1 MPRDSKDLSEGPLL
15 KNIILY
21 TIPIILTG
29 ILQLLFNAADLVVV
43 GRFSGSDCVAAVGA
57 TGALI
62 NLLVNLFIGLSVGAG
77 VTVAHGIGSGRS
89 DDVEKTVHTAIP
101 TAVVSGIFLTA
112 VGICGARTFL
122 ELMGTDKDVID
133 LSVSYMKIYFCGITS
148 SMLYNF
154 GSAILRAAGDTKSPL
169 YYLTAAGV
177 INVILNLIFV
187 CLFHMNVAGVALAT
201 AISQTVSALLIL
213 RTLMKRDDACRLELK
228 KLGFSRRHLVK
239 ILRIGFPAG
248 VQGSLFSI
256 SNVMIQSSINSFGKI
271 AMTGNAAAGNIEGFV
286 YTTMNSFHQTALNFT
301 GQNYGAGKYDRIKK
315 IMFIC
320 LTLVFTVGLTTGSLV
335 RLFGKPLLS
344 IYITDNPEAI
354 KYGLLRMTCICLPY
368 FLCGLMDVT
377 TGLIRG
383 LECSLAPMIITVVG
397 VCGMR
402 ILWIYT
408 VFRIPAYHTLKS
420 LYLSYAISWSLTF
433 AAELITFF
441 IVYSKIKKHTPKLN
455 NVS

>member
-1 MPRDSKDLSEGPLL
+1 
-15 KNIILY
+15 
-21 TIPIILTG
+21 
-29 ILQLLFNAADLVVV
+29 
-43 GRFSGSDCVAAVGA
+43 
-57 TGALI
+57 
-62 NLLVNLFIGLSVGAG
+62 
-77 VTVAHGIGSGRS
+77 

-122 ELMGTDKDVID
+122 ELMGTDKDVIG

-301 GQNYGAGKYDRIKK
+301 GQNYGAGKYSRIKK

-320 LTLVFTVGLTTGSLV
+320 LTLVFTVGITTGSLV

>member
-101 TAVVSGIFLTA
+101 TAIVSGIFLTA

-122 ELMGTDKDVID
+122 ELMGTDKDVIG

-301 GQNYGAGKYDRIKK
+301 GQNYGAGKYERIKK

-320 LTLVFTVGLTTGSLV
+320 LTLVFTVGLTTGSIV

-441 IVYSKIKKHTPKLN
+441 IVYSKIKKRTPKLN